1 MPNMYDLPT
10 GHQYVHPLLHRATDP
25 RCLHGYALSQKG
37 AKHLLSLAL
46 DPWRA
51 YQTPIDTLVP
61 FHARISP
68 VNPAVELKAKSHIYA
83 YSLEPPLIIQS
94 KELSS
99 DIQDGVGSTW
109 RGLLADSTWDRVLR
123 DEGKEVKQL
132 TWEDIK
138 MDPAIRPRP
147 WSDPRKVVLPD
158 GSRKAASAPAT
169 SAPQELVM
177 PSEPDV
183 STEQSPVDGAPL
195 PVSSPEEAVEFH
207 PPSPDE
213 QPTEEEAERILA
225 EEEAAISAEQEAADA
240 ALLAEAKAAAREKGM
255 ARVVDAEERER
266 ERLLEHLPKKPA
278 ALLKGKNRQKAA
290 PLAPPVPEKKVN
302 NKEHAAAE
310 MQAVVDA
317 LKKGEKPKK
326 GDGHRIGTGPK
337 RLGPQKDEA

>member
-1 MPNMYDLPT
+1 M
-10 GHQYVHPLLHRATDP
+10 
-25 RCLHGYALSQKG
+25 
-37 AKHLLSLAL
+37 SLAL

-94 KELSS
+94 KQLSS
-99 DIQDGVGSTW
+99 DIQDGIGSTW

-123 DEGKEVKQL
+123 DEGKEAKQL

-158 GSRKAASAPAT
+158 GGRKPAEVPPPP
-169 SAPQELVM
+169 APQELVM
-177 PSEPDV
+177 PDEPDA
-183 STEQSPVDGAPL
+183 STDNSPIDGAPI
-195 PVSSPEEAVEFH
+195 PISPPEEAPEFH
-207 PPSPDE
+207 PPKADE

-225 EEEAAISAEQEAADA
+225 EEEAAISAEQEAAEA
-240 ALLAEAKAAAREKGM
+240 AMLAEAKAAAREKGM

-266 ERLLEHLPKKPA
+266 ARLLEMLPKKPA
-278 ALLKGKNRQKAA
+278 ALVKGKNRQKV
-290 PLAPPVPEKKVN
+290 PLGKVDDESERRKKVN
-302 NKEHAAAE
+302 NKDHAAAE

-326 GDGHRIGTGPK
+326 GDMQRVGTGPK
-337 RLGPQKDEA
+337 RLGKPKEEA

>member
-1 MPNMYDLPT
+1 M
-10 GHQYVHPLLHRATDP
+10 HPLLHRATDP

-37 AKHLLSLAL
+37 ARHLLSLAL

-109 RGLLADSTWDRVLR
+109 RGLLADSTWNRVLR
-123 DEGKEVKQL
+123 DEGKQVKQL

-138 MDPAIRPRP
+138 MDPAIKPRP
-147 WSDPRKVVLPD
+147 WSDARKIVLQDGVSKQAAVQPPPRQP
-158 GSRKAASAPAT
+158 G
-169 SAPQELVM
+169 ELVM
-177 PSEPDV
+177 PDEGDASAG
-183 STEQSPVDGAPL
+183 QSPVDGAPL
-195 PVSSPEEAVEFH
+195 PGNAPEDAIEFL
-207 PPSPDE
+207 PPAP
-213 QPTEEEAERILA
+213 PTEEEEEMTLA
-225 EEEAAISAEQEAADA
+225 EEEAALSAEQEAADA
-240 ALLAEAKAAAREKGM
+240 ALAAEAKAALREKGM

-266 ERLLEHLPKKPA
+266 ERLLEMLPKKPA
-278 ALLKGKNRQKAA
+278 ALVKGKNRQKPDA
-290 PLAPPVPEKKVN
+290 VHNEK
-302 NKEHAAAE
+302 HAAAE

-326 GDGHRIGTGPK
+326 GAGDRVGTGPK
-337 RLGPQKDEA
+337 RLGVPKDEARRRR